1 MLVPAKQIKSLIK
14 DYSIFKFVGAM
25 GAGKT
30 TFIAEICKLLG
41 TDTVSSPTYAI
52 VNTYKSA
59 ELGLIFHFDCFRLK
73 NENEAME
80 SGLEELIDSG
90 NPCFI
95 EWGDKIKN
103 LLPNKFVEV
112 KIEQKNTYR
121 TLTIE
126 L

>member
-14 DYSIFKFVGAM
+14 DCSIFKFVGAM

>member
-1 MLVPAKQIKSLIK
+1 
-14 DYSIFKFVGAM
+14 M

-59 ELGLIFHFDCFRLK
+59 EHGLIFHFDCFRLK
-73 NENEAME
+73 NETEAME

>member
-1 MLVPAKQIKSLIK
+1 
-14 DYSIFKFVGAM
+14 M

-59 ELGLIFHFDCFRLK
+59 EHGLIFHFDCFRLK

-80 SGLEELIDSG
+80 SGLEELIDSE